1 MRNEKTCL
9 ITGGAKRIGS
19 VICSELAKDGW
30 DVAIHY
36 NKSEHESKILEEEI
50 RKIGKNSISLQ
61 ADFNTFTNND
71 MFLDLIKKVE
81 KKLGPISLLV
91 NNAAVFNFDRPES
104 TSLEQMNFHLSN
116 NLIAPIMLTKALY
129 QLKKNTKSN
138 SNTSAVINLLD
149 QKLWNTNPDFFS
161 YTLSKSAL
169 NEATVLMAK
178 SFAPYL
184 RVLGIAPGITLPV
197 ENQDEKDFK
206 NAHSKTP
213 LKKSSTPIDIAEAV
227 VWLSKA
233 KAITGTTLIVD
244 GGQHLLPSE
253 RDVVFMK
260 S

>member
-1 MRNEKTCL
+1 MKNEKVCL
-9 ITGGAKRIGS
+9 VTGGAKRIGS
-19 VICSELAKDGW
+19 VICNELAKDGW
-30 DVAIHY
+30 NVAIHY
-36 NKSEHESKILEEEI
+36 NKSEYESKILEE
-50 RKIGKNSISLQ
+50 KIKNLGKSSISLQ

-71 MFLDLIKKVE
+71 MFLDLIKNVE

-91 NNAAVFNFDRPES
+91 NNAAVFNFDSPDS
-104 TSLEQMNFHLSN
+104 TSIDQMKFHFSN

-129 QLKKNTKSN
+129 QLRRTNKSN
-138 SNTSAVINLLD
+138 STNSAVINLLD

-197 ENQDEKDFK
+197 EKQNENDFK

-213 LKKSSTPIDIAEAV
+213 LNKSSTPFDIAEAV

-244 GGQHLLPSE
+244 GGQHLVPSE

>member
-1 MRNEKTCL
+1 MKNEKTCL

-36 NKSEHESKILEEEI
+36 NKSENESKILEKKI
-50 RKIGKNSISLQ
+50 RKLGKNSISIQ
-61 ADFNTFTNND
+61 ADFNTFTNNE
-71 MFLDLIKKVE
+71 MFLDLIKDVE
-81 KKLGPISLLV
+81 RKLGPVSLLV
-91 NNAAVFNFDRPES
+91 NNAAVFNFDSPDS
-104 TSLEQMNFHLSN
+104 TSIDQMKFHLSN

-129 QLKKNTKSN
+129 QLRKTTKSN
-138 SNTSAVINLLD
+138 LTTSAVINLLD

-178 SFAPYL
+178 SFAPDL

-197 ENQDEKDFK
+197 KNQNEGDFK
-206 NAHSKTP
+206 DAHSKTP
-213 LKKSSTPIDIAEAV
+213 LKKSSTPIDIADAV